1 MSILEDHESLKQVEA
16 ALDAGDEEL
25 EQDLEQHL
33 AAAFAEVERGRGVGY
48 HSQELEPYDFIS
60 AFDPEDVITYSDRLS
75 SLSREMQAEAKQ
87 QMVDALEYDLSLRL
101 QTGRG
106 RNRYFEVNNGRSD
119 LSWNVPYTVSVGVS
133 PDEVFDYPD
142 LIPPEYAERFWAGIE
157 PFFDLLDGWQEPTD
171 NVVEYNYG
179 EQDKPAT
186 LDLYNADEFCRD
198 ILQDLVSNMN
208 EDEVLV
214 FFEETLMSHFSRKE
228 LELLF
233 KKINKEELVDFANA
247 YFIDDEPDEVLEI
260 LKDYV
265 TGLSAPKGLLGD
277 REVIL
282 KISPE
287 TIARLGIRKG
297 IIKEEAPWYLLKL
310 EPNDLSIE
318 GVLMNHCVGQYK
330 MGYREAVQR
339 GEIEIWSLRDRNGK
353 PRFTLQVDSRFNYTE
368 DPDEKAEAISQ
379 LKGKGNRTPGYAQ
392 SRSSSLKFP
401 EEVELWD
408 YIFSE
413 LGINPSKVSDFPAFR
428 YVAEQPE
435 LRANPRRRMRS
446 FDEPYRP
453 LRRF

>member
-25 EQDLEQHL
+25 EQDLE
-33 AAAFAEVERGRGVGY
+33 AALRVAFDKVERGKGVDY
-48 HSQELEPYDFIS
+48 YNQELETYDFVN
-60 AFDPEDVITYSDRLS
+60 AFDPADVIAYDSGLT
-75 SLSREMQAEAKQ
+75 SLSRELQAEAKQ
-87 QMVDALEYDLSLRL
+87 QMVDALEYDLSNR
-101 QTGRG
+101 RY
-106 RNRYFEVNNGRSD
+106 RYFQIYGRRSE
-119 LSWNVPYTVSVGVS
+119 LSWDVPYTVSVGVEPS
-133 PDEVFDYPD
+133 KVFDYPD

-157 PFFDLLDGWQEPTD
+157 PFFGLLDGWQEPTD
-171 NVVEYNYG
+171 NVVAYNYG
-179 EQDKPAT
+179 DQEGYEPAT
-186 LDLYNADEFCRD
+186 LILNNADEFCRD

-330 MGYREAVQR
+330 MGYREAVER
-339 GEIEIWSLRDRNGK
+339 EEIEIWSLRDRNGK
-353 PRFTLQVDSRFNYTE
+353 PRFTLEVDSRFNDTE

-413 LGINPSKVSDFPAFR
+413 LGINPSKVSDFPAFH

>member
-25 EQDLEQHL
+25 EQDLERHL
-33 AAAFAEVERGRGVGY
+33 AVAFDEVERGRGVDY
-48 HSQELEPYDFIS
+48 HYPELDIYDFES
-60 AFDPEDVITYSDRLS
+60 AFDPEDVIDYSDKLS

-87 QMVDALEYDLSLRL
+87 QMIDALKYDLSN
-101 QTGRG
+101 RG
-106 RNRYFEVNNGRSD
+106 RNRYFEIGSRRGN
-119 LSWNVPYTVSVGVS
+119 LSWDIPYTVSVGVA
-133 PDEVFDYPD
+133 PAKVFDYPK
-142 LIPPEYAERFWAGIE
+142 LIPAEYAERFWSGIE

-179 EQDKPAT
+179 DQEDHEPAT
-186 LDLYNADEFCRD
+186 LVLHNAYEFCRD
-198 ILQDLVSNMN
+198 ILQDLVSGMN

-214 FFEETLMSHFSRKE
+214 FFEETLMSHFSQKE
-228 LELLF
+228 LEILF
-233 KKINKEELVDFANA
+233 KKISKEELVDFANA
-247 YFIDDEPDEVLEI
+247 YFIDEESDEVLEI

-287 TIARLGIRKG
+287 TIAQLGIRKG

-318 GVLMNHCVGQYK
+318 GVLMNHCVGQYQ
-330 MGYREAVQR
+330 MGYREAVQN

-353 PRFTLQVDSRFNYTE
+353 PRFTLEVDSRFNDTE
-368 DPDEKAEAISQ
+368 DPDEKAKAISQ

-401 EEVELWD
+401 EEVELWN

-413 LGINPSKVSDFPAFR
+413 LDINPSKVSDFPAFH

-435 LRANPRRRMRS
+435 IRANPRRRMRS

-453 LRRF
+453 LERF